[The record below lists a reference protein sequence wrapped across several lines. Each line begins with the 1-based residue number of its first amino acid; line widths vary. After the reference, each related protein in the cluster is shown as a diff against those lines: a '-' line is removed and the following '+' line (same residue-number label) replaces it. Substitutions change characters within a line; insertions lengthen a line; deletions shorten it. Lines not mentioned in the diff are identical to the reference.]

1 MQRSPFASAIIFY
14 SFSQV
19 SHSFSQVSHNMG
31 LPIPTDPNASSN
43 QLDLDLVDDLPDLAL
58 AAQALV
64 DMFLAQVN
72 DIVDAEFVAALALD
86 LGVDLED

>member
-1 MQRSPFASAIIFY
+1 
-14 SFSQV
+14 
-19 SHSFSQVSHNMG
+19 MG

>member
-1 MQRSPFASAIIFY
+1 
-14 SFSQV
+14 
-19 SHSFSQVSHNMG
+19 MG

-43 QLDLDLVDDLPDLAL
+43 QLDLDYIDDLPDLAL

-64 DMFLAQVN
+64 DMFQAQVA
-72 DIVDAEFVAALALD
+72 DMIAAEFVAALALD